1 MRPLTPFMIEEMS
14 RKTAELIDFIGHARF
29 AREHS
34 RLGTAELSK
43 FKSPAE
49 ERMIPIDILTTAE
62 IVAGNPIVSRYQ
74 LALQGFG
81 LVPLA
86 EADPVRRTSD
96 MDVLGAAKEF
106 GDVVA
111 AWQMA
116 VADGHVDALDKAR
129 LKKEIAELMAQ
140 LILMERGLGL

>member
-1 MRPLTPFMIEEMS
+1 MRPVTPFMIEEMS
-14 RKTAELIDFIGHARF
+14 HKTAELLDFIGHSRF
-29 AREHS
+29 AREYS

-43 FKSPAE
+43 FKSPSE

-62 IVAGNPIVSRYQ
+62 IVAGNPIVSRYT
-74 LALQGFG
+74 LGLQGFDI
-81 LVPLA
+81 VPIG
-86 EADPVRRTSD
+86 EAQPARRTSD

-111 AWQMA
+111 AWQAA
-116 VADGHVDALDKAR
+116 VADGHVDALDRAR